1 MRFGRIS
8 AVDRL
13 VQTAGVPLLACSM
26 IVTTAIAG
34 IPGWFFLKR
43 ALGAGHEGEALRVY
57 AVIALCTALSEGI
70 ALAVGIFIFWRLSRR
85 IKLLNDESR
94 DLVRSVLHDI
104 RTPLSRISSSAQ
116 LVLGGAADALDAASV
131 SESCAQ
137 LLAIVDANAEI
148 TNNYVGAGE
157 PPPHEVDFRQVVSE
171 AAELFGS
178 VAEMNGVALDVDLP
192 SHPVVLMAHRH
203 KLQQIAGN
211 LLDNAVKF
219 TPRGGRVAAALS
231 ETAKEVSLTVSDTG
245 IGIAKGDQPKIF
257 DRFFRS
263 ERGRSTPGSG
273 LGLSLVHAV
282 VTFYGGEVGFSSTPG
297 RGTVFSVTLPKH
309 R

>member
-1 MRFGRIS
+1 
-8 AVDRL
+8 
-13 VQTAGVPLLACSM
+13 
-26 IVTTAIAG
+26 
-34 IPGWFFLKR
+34 
-43 ALGAGHEGEALRVY
+43 
-57 AVIALCTALSEGI
+57 
-70 ALAVGIFIFWRLSRR
+70 
-85 IKLLNDESR
+85 
-94 DLVRSVLHDI
+94 
-104 RTPLSRISSSAQ
+104 
-116 LVLGGAADALDAASV
+116 
-131 SESCAQ
+131 
-137 LLAIVDANAEI
+137 
-148 TNNYVGAGE
+148 
-157 PPPHEVDFRQVVSE
+157 
-171 AAELFGS
+171 
-178 VAEMNGVALDVDLP
+178 
-192 SHPVVLMAHRH
+192 MAHRH